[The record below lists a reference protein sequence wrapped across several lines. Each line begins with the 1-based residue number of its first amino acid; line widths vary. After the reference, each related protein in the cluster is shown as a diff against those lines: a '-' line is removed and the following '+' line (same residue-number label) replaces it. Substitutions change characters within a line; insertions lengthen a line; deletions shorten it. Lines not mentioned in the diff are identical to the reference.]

1 MFASINHT
9 LWFSRQCLKALGL
22 WGVLGFCILIGT
34 ILWIGNTNSTANALR
49 ANTEQQ
55 STAIVKQVA
64 PLQETEAI
72 ELLSVSDSNLN
83 ALSAVIKLLPEEQ
96 SLPSILN
103 KIHQQA
109 MLAHIVILS
118 ADYKWRKL
126 KKTTPFTQ
134 GNLVQYEVTFP
145 VKGSDSAI
153 RNMLNAILTQSPT
166 IAIDGLELKREN
178 VTDAMTEAKVTLI
191 VFLIGGNG

>member
-1 MFASINHT
+1 MVKSMSHT

-34 ILWIGNTNSTANALR
+34 ILWLSNTTSTANALR
-49 ANTEQQ
+49 ANTEQAT
-55 STAIVKQVA
+55 TAIVKPVV
-64 PLQETEAI
+64 PPQEQEAI
-72 ELLSVSDSNLN
+72 QSLSAADSSLN
-83 ALSAVIKLLPEEQ
+83 ALIMLLPEEQ

-109 MLAHIVILS
+109 KLEQIAILS

-153 RNMLNAILTQSPT
+153 RNMLNAILAQSPT
-166 IAIDGLELKREN
+166 VAIDGLELKREN

>member
-1 MFASINHT
+1 MVISMNHT

-34 ILWIGNTNSTANALR
+34 ILWLSNTTGTANALR
-49 ANTEQQ
+49 ANAEQATTAVVEPVVPHQELEPIQ
-55 STAIVKQVA
+55 S
-64 PLQETEAI
+64 
-72 ELLSVSDSNLN
+72 LSAVDSSLN

-109 MLAHIVILS
+109 KLAHIAILS

-126 KKTTPFTQ
+126 KKTMPFTQ

-153 RNMLNAILTQSPT
+153 RNMLNAILAQSPT
-166 IAIDGLELKREN
+166 VAIDGLELKREN

-191 VFLIGGNG
+191 IFLIGGNG

>member
-1 MFASINHT
+1 MAISINHT

-22 WGVLGFCILIGT
+22 WGVLGFCILIGP
-34 ILWIGNTNSTANALR
+34 ILWLSNTSSKANTLR
-49 ANTEQQ
+49 ANTEQAT
-55 STAIVKQVA
+55 TAIVKPVV
-64 PLQETEAI
+64 PPQEQEAI
-72 ELLSVSDSNLN
+72 QSLSAADSSLN
-83 ALSAVIKLLPEEQ
+83 ALIMLLPEEQ

-109 MLAHIVILS
+109 KLEQIAILS

-153 RNMLNAILTQSPT
+153 RNMLNAILAQSPT
-166 IAIDGLELKREN
+166 VAIDGLELKREN

>member
-1 MFASINHT
+1 MSHT

-34 ILWIGNTNSTANALR
+34 ILWLSNTTSTANALR
-49 ANTEQQ
+49 ANNEQAT
-55 STAIVKQVA
+55 TAIVKPVV
-64 PLQETEAI
+64 PPHEPEANQ
-72 ELLSVSDSNLN
+72 LLSATDSSLN

-109 MLAHIVILS
+109 KLAQIAILS
-118 ADYKWRKL
+118 ADYKWKKL

-153 RNMLNAILTQSPT
+153 RNMLNAILAQSPT
-166 IAIDGLELKREN
+166 VAIDGLELSREN

>member
-1 MFASINHT
+1 MSHT

-34 ILWIGNTNSTANALR
+34 ILWLSNTTSTANALR
-49 ANTEQQ
+49 ANTEQAT
-55 STAIVKQVA
+55 TAIVKPVV
-64 PLQETEAI
+64 PPQEQEAI
-72 ELLSVSDSNLN
+72 QSLSAADSSLN
-83 ALSAVIKLLPEEQ
+83 ALIMLLPEEQ

-109 MLAHIVILS
+109 KLEQIAILS

-153 RNMLNAILTQSPT
+153 RNMLNAILAQSPT
-166 IAIDGLELKREN
+166 VAIDGLELKREN

>member
-1 MFASINHT
+1 MSHT

-34 ILWIGNTNSTANALR
+34 ILWLSNTTGTANALR
-49 ANTEQQ
+49 ANDEQAT
-55 STAIVKQVA
+55 TAIVKPVV
-64 PLQETEAI
+64 PPQEPEPYQS
-72 ELLSVSDSNLN
+72 LSAADSSLN

-109 MLAHIVILS
+109 KLAHIAILR

-153 RNMLNAILTQSPT
+153 RNMLNAILAQSPT
-166 IAIDGLELKREN
+166 VAIDGLELKREN